1 MTWDGWAGA
10 VRRQVALGRLLPLGG
25 PRDGAW
31 ITERAAGAVLRQAV
45 SEVPGVRL
53 GPLRIEPADP
63 GAACEPVVP
72 PPPSALPPGPL
83 RISADCAAGAREP
96 LPTAAARLRTA
107 LATAAVERLGLA
119 VTAVDLRV
127 TELLETAEPA
137 PGTAEAGGEGRG
149 GGSKGGREVPAA
161 EGGGPAPGTAEAGGE
176 GRGGGPT
183 GVRAVPAAEGGGP
196 AGGREA
202 RVAGGRDLAGG
213 DDEARVA
220 EAAGAVAGVDGLTG
234 VLGGLG
240 RAVHIEAR
248 QGGTATVPRRH
259 VRVEVAV
266 RADHRAVDVARA
278 VRAAVTEALADRP
291 TVAVLVTAVTATA

>member
-161 EGGGPAPGTAEAGGE
+161 EGGGPA
-176 GRGGGPT
+176 
-183 GVRAVPAAEGGGP
+183 
-196 AGGREA
+196 GGREA